1 MSMSE
6 FAAQT
11 SQELCVNFEFV
22 QALGLCVQE
31 NCDGEEIKGTFQ
43 DP

>member
-6 FAAQT
+6 FAKQS

-22 QALGLCVQE
+22 QALGLCLQE
-31 NCDGEEIKGTFQ
+31 NCNDEEIKGTFQ
-43 DP
+43 EL